1 MGDLARVNTNVAALK
16 GFQTLTNINRR
27 LVKSQ
32 EAISTGKIVNRA
44 SDSPSDYYI
53 SRTLERDINSL
64 KRKNDNIER
73 GINFLQTN
81 DSRLAQVA
89 NILIEMSDMA
99 NQANSIAVT
108 SAEKQAIQQDLD
120 QMKLEIQNILQS
132 NSIAVTSAE
141 KQAIQ
146 QDLDQMKLEIQ
157 NILQSGV
164 SARLYTGFTLGGL
177 RDVKLTGNL
186 TSTPLSTLTLDG
198 NNLNVT
204 GNQATLDATI
214 KNIDTALSVVLG
226 DEERLGSFIRRL
238 EVESDVN
245 EVEGLNQKA
254 SLSSIQDAD
263 LAEQQLELTKL
274 SILQQTSIAMLAQA
288 NSAPQSVM
296 QLF

>member
-16 GFQTLTNINRR
+16 GFQTLTDINKR

-32 EAISTGKIVNRA
+32 EAISTGKTVNRA

-53 SRTLERDINSL
+53 SRTLDRDINSL

-120 QMKLEIQNILQS
+120 QLKLEI
-132 NSIAVTSAE
+132 E
-141 KQAIQ
+141 
-146 QDLDQMKLEIQ
+146 

-164 SARLYTGFTLGGL
+164 SQKLYTGFTLGGL
-177 RDVKLTGNL
+177 KDVKLTGNL
-186 TSTPLSTLTLDG
+186 TSNSLTTLTLNG
-198 NNLNVT
+198 TNLNVT
-204 GNQATLDATI
+204 GSQTTLDSTI
-214 KNIDTALSVVLG
+214 KNIDNALSVVLG